1 MKQTSS
7 QPRLDGK
14 IPGRI
19 KYTFAL
25 GALGKDMIYGMIA
38 TFSMIYFTDIIKVN
52 PVFIGVMFF
61 VAKLW
66 DAFNDL
72 FMGMIVDNTRSRWGK
87 FIPWL
92 VIGTLVNSIV
102 FVVLFTDFHLDGVG
116 LCDELNIKY
125 DGFIIQDKFS
135 TSSGY
140 KMMSE
145 MISKGN
151 LPTAI
156 FAASDHIAIGA
167 MRALQE
173 NGYKIPEDISVM
185 GFDNTELS
193 GYTNPPLTTVNAP
206 VYAMGIY
213 GIRFILNMMKSKST
227 DYFSPM
233 RVYLPCPIKVR
244 NSCAKP
250 KSL

>member
-102 FVVLFTDFHLDGVG
+102 FVVLFTDFHLDGAAQG
-116 LCDELNIKY
+116 DLDHLAEIRN
-125 DGFIIQDKFS
+125 GFIQHDLQVFKEG
-135 TSSGY
+135 TVVELDEG
-140 KMMSE
+140 
-145 MISKGN
+145 KG
-151 LPTAI
+151 LAVAYGAYP
-156 FAASDHIAIGA
+156 AADEKLRAVGGRLAEKLANENFFHIK
-167 MRALQE
+167 E
-173 NGYKIPEDISVM
+173 
-185 GFDNTELS
+185 
-193 GYTNPPLTTVNAP
+193 PLF
-206 VYAMGIY
+206 
-213 GIRFILNMMKSKST
+213 R
-227 DYFSPM
+227 
-233 RVYLPCPIKVR
+233 
-244 NSCAKP
+244 
-250 KSL
+250 

>member
-1 MKQTSS
+1 MKNRERKNVYQKTIDSLRNKTYNLVNIKTKETLLLNNNEIFVQVVTAFHLKLKGGKIMKQTSS

-116 LCDELNIKY
+116 LCV
-125 DGFIIQDKFS
+125 FA
-135 TSSGY
+135 
-140 KMMSE
+140 
-145 MISKGN
+145 
-151 LPTAI
+151 TA
-156 FAASDHIAIGA
+156 A
-167 MRALQE
+167 
-173 NGYKIPEDISVM
+173 Y
-185 GFDNTELS
+185 
-193 GYTNPPLTTVNAP
+193 
-206 VYAMGIY
+206 
-213 GIRFILNMMKSKST
+213 ILW
-227 DYFSPM
+227 
-233 RVYLPCPIKVR
+233 V
-244 NSCAKP
+244 
-250 KSL
+250 